1 MEITPETD
9 EERLENVKGES
20 PVNVESNEEDS
31 PVVSDLVM
39 DHQDPESDYGGA
51 EGPVECW
58 LKNMEEVGIYADQL
72 ESGRSILVWLLRF
85 GLESSY
91 IFNFI
96 LWGVMLW

>member
-51 EGPVECW
+51 
-58 LKNMEEVGIYADQL
+58 
-72 ESGRSILVWLLRF
+72 
-85 GLESSY
+85 
-91 IFNFI
+91 
-96 LWGVMLW
+96 